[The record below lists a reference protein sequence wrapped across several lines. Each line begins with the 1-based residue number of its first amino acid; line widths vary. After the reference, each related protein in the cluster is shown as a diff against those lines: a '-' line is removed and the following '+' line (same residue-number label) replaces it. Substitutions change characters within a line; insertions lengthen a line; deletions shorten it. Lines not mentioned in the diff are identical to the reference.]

1 MTKVLANWELD
12 FPQHS
17 SQIDISI
24 VICAYNK
31 SDYTLRCLSA
41 LCQSI
46 KFNLANT
53 EVILIDDCSTDNTQ
67 ELFSPVRGIRYF
79 RNQTNQGFLKSANIG
94 ARAATGNYVLFLNN
108 DTEPIGN
115 WLDPLLTRANET
127 PNVGA
132 VGAKLL
138 NEDGSVQE
146 AGGIIFSDGSGWNYG
161 RGWELSDPRINYARP
176 VDYCSG
182 AALMVKTEILKQLNY
197 FDLDFAP
204 AYYEDTDICFQVRRL
219 GYSVWYEPSSAVIH
233 FESISH
239 GKDPSSGIKA
249 VQGRNR
255 IKFLT
260 KWQQELNQ
268 HYPNQLELVFKAA
281 NRQFAKRVLLID
293 HQIPT
298 PDQDSG
304 SLRIFELI
312 QSMAN
317 LNCLVTF
324 VAQNGLFKQGYSQ
337 KLAQLGVEILPASDK
352 SLELLKT
359 RAGFYDYAWVCRPD
373 PTRFYFDQLA
383 AVFADLPVI
392 YDTVDLH
399 YLRLRRG
406 EQLALSDSVQAD
418 SAQLDSTQ
426 MERAEL
432 ALMARSSKVVVVSES
447 EQQML
452 TPTTKTPVFL
462 VPNVHLDIEYSP
474 SIRARSGLVFVGG
487 FSHQPNEDAMKWFIS
502 EIFDQITSAAP
513 QTMLRIVGSKT
524 PTWLTEL
531 NHPNIQVMGWV
542 PNLAPIYA
550 ASRVCV
556 APLRYGAGVKGKV
569 GEAMSYGVPMVLT
582 STAAEGMKL
591 NSNQH
596 CLLADQPAEFAQG
609 VIELLKND
617 ARWQEISTAARSHI
631 RENFGRAATLNRV
644 KQLLE
649 L

>member
-1 MTKVLANWELD
+1 MSKVLANWELD
-12 FPQHS
+12 FPPTSNSVQV
-17 SQIDISI
+17 SI
-24 VICAYNK
+24 VICAFNK
-31 SDYTLRCLSA
+31 SDYTLKCLSA
-41 LCQSI
+41 VCESL
-46 KFNLANT
+46 KFNLTNL
-53 EVILIDDCSTDNTQ
+53 EVILVDDCSTDNTQ
-67 ELFSPVRGIRYF
+67 ELFATVRGLTYL
-79 RNQTNQGFLKSANIG
+79 RNETNQGFLKSANRG
-94 ARAATGNYVLFLNN
+94 AREAKGDFVLFLNN
-108 DTEPIGN
+108 DTIPIGN
-115 WLDPLLTRANET
+115 WLDPLLQRAQANS
-127 PNVGA
+127 NIGA
-132 VGAKLL
+132 VGVKLL

-161 RGWELSDPRINYARP
+161 RGWDLSDPRINYARP

-197 FDLDFAP
+197 FDLEFAP

-219 GYSVWYEPSSAVIH
+219 GYSVWYEPNSVVMH
-233 FESISH
+233 FEGISH

-249 VQGRNR
+249 VQERNR

-260 KWQQELNQ
+260 KWQQELIQ
-268 HYPNQLELVFKAA
+268 HYPNQPELVFKAA
-281 NRQFAKRVLLID
+281 NRHFTKRVLLID

-312 QSMAN
+312 RSMIN

-324 VAQNGLFKQGYSQ
+324 VAQNGLFKQGYGQ

-352 SLELLKT
+352 NLELLKT

-373 PTRFYFDQLA
+373 PTRFYFEQLA

-406 EQLALSDSVQAD
+406 EQLALSDSAQAD
-418 SAQLDSTQ
+418 SAQ
-426 MERAEL
+426 MENAEL
-432 ALMARSSKVVVVSES
+432 ALMARSSKVVVVSDY
-447 EQQML
+447 EQQLL

-487 FSHQPNEDAMKWFIS
+487 FAHQPNEDAMKWFIS

-531 NHPNIQVMGWV
+531 NHPNIQVLGWV

-550 ASRVCV
+550 ASRVCI

-582 STAAEGMKL
+582 NTAAEGMKL

-617 ARWQEISTAARSHI
+617 ARWQEISTAGRSHI
-631 RENFGRAATLNRV
+631 SESFGRAAALNRV